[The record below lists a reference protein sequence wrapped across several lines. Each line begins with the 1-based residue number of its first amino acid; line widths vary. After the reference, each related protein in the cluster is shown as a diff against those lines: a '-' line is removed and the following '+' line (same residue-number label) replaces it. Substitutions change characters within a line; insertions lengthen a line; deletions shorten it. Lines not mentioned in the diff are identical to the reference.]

1 MSNRHIVWFRQDL
14 RIKDNPALIEAAKNN
29 AKVIPIYILD
39 DENAGEWKKVGH
51 AETV

>member
-29 AKVIPIYILD
+29 AKVKLIYILNNK
-39 DENAGEWKKVGH
+39 NAAK
-51 AETV
+51 